1 VRIKHILASAGAVA
15 LVLAGAFVAPT
26 AASASTEPPPT
37 EPPIVE
43 VVEPEVTDPVT
54 APDPEPVAEPPAPEV
69 VESEPVVEP
78 EPAPDTAESTTF
90 SAQGKGH
97 GKPDFICDETSD
109 GWLPKQDAAGN
120 PATVE
125 FTAPEDM
132 LVDKYCVKAGKIK
145 HIIAVDP
152 PSRTVTIDH
161 PDKDSV
167 SHYQVHLIPAPKDT
181 PPPVLNGCSAYG
193 AGPVST
199 NVNPLWTDVDTRDAG
214 HYEYVPGGLHIWTDD
229 NSSQAKVSLGYP
241 AAFPLH
247 NTGVLDIQYEGTGI
261 VPGINLFVDFDNDS
275 TFDGILVY
283 EAVYGQDL
291 WLTGSSADFVKAAA
305 PVVGGGNGSQW
316 HGTIDQWLSAFPD
329 AQVQGVAF
337 ALGSGVLGDG
347 VIKSIT
353 VGCLT
358 YTFDYIPP
366 QTYEPTCT
374 TVTGSQTIIGDGVL
388 TVPGGWESATIPVPF
403 TGTLADVGTVLNIE
417 ADPIQYVGLHIHTAQ
432 GTIVFEEEPTYGGN
446 LWSTVAWDGVN
457 PGMGYAAFGSITEF
471 IHLNGAVEVTGID
484 LLYTHPDASSTTV
497 SEFTIG
503 CVTYTFEPVATDP
516 GPLVEWDDV
525 IETDCETRTVTMYTY
540 KRTAESIYDPQT
552 NTYSHGEFGDWVLAD
567 FVSDQATVEECP
579 VPDTEDP
586 DPTETPTVVKTSTK
600 TLATTGG
607 GEVDPL
613 WPLYGLLIVAAGG
626 LLVGFGKFIPIRKR

>member
-1 VRIKHILASAGAVA
+1 MRIKHILASAGAVA

-43 VVEPEVTDPVT
+43 VVEPEVTEPVT

-97 GKPDFICDETSD
+97 GKGKGHGQPD
-109 GWLPKQDAAGN
+109 N
-120 PATVE
+120 PE
-125 FTAPEDM
+125 
-132 LVDKYCVKAGKIK
+132 
-145 HIIAVDP
+145 
-152 PSRTVTIDH
+152 
-161 PDKDSV
+161 
-167 SHYQVHLIPAPKDT
+167 

-199 NVNPLWTDVDTRDAG
+199 NVNPLWTDFDTRDAG

-275 TFDGILVY
+275 TVDGTLVY
-283 EAVYGQDL
+283 EAIYGQDL
-291 WLTGSSADFVKAAA
+291 WLTQSGITAGIAA
-305 PVVGGGNGSQW
+305 PVVGGGNGSSH
-316 HGTIDQWLSAFPD
+316 HGTIDQWLTLYPD
-329 AQVQGVAF
+329 AQVTGIAF
-337 ALGSGVLGDG
+337 ALGSGVHGDG

-353 VGCLT
+353 VGCQT